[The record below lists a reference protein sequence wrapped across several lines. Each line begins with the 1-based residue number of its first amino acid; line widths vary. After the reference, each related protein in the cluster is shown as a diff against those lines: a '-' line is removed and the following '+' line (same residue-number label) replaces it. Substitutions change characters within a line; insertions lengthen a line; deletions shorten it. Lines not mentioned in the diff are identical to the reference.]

1 MAGFAARRTSV
12 IRKTRDGAA
21 DGHAAAVY
29 ERQSP
34 GSDGTV
40 PARASIPLSCLSRAE
55 AGGRGGGRGGLCARN
70 TQHSL
75 DCMNWR
81 PAFTGLLA
89 ALLLLPAAP
98 GQARA
103 QDGAAEYRGAA
114 ALGLSLR
121 QLGTT
126 KRVLMVGAHPDDED
140 TQLLA
145 RFALEEGAEVA
156 YLSLTRGEG
165 GQNGI
170 GPELGEGLGLLR
182 TEELLAARRVDGA
195 QQFFT
200 RAYDFGFSKSA
211 EETFRHWPREEL
223 LRDVVTVIRQFRPDI
238 VVTVFSGTPRDG
250 HGHHQVSAILAREA
264 FDAAG
269 DGARFQGTGR
279 PWQPAKLYQSM
290 RGNAEGATVRV
301 PIGNLDPLI
310 GRSPFQLAMA
320 SRSRHRSQDMGRP
333 ELPGPRWGTLRRVL
347 PEGAGEE
354 PSVWAGI
361 DTTLVLDGPAESTTA
376 RALARYQ
383 QQVQAVRS
391 RFNPLEPRASAAG
404 LLEALQTL
412 RLALDSLPRTNGVA
426 DLSSRIEDEM
436 RDTEAA
442 AVLALGIVIDAVAA
456 DDRLAPGQTVD
467 VDVTVWNG
475 GADALHVQSVGPE
488 LNGGRAWSA
497 LPVPETAE
505 PSGVVA
511 PGALS
516 TWKWR
521 VQVPRDADPTEAYYL
536 RDPRRGDLY
545 SWDPDRRGEPIAQPF
560 GADPLAACGVGE
572 VNGAV
577 INFCTD
583 VTFRE
588 VDLRQGELRRPVMVV
603 PSVSVL
609 LDPPARVLSTV
620 APQPVAYTVRLAA
633 EQVGGINGTLRL
645 EVPAGWRAE
654 PASVPVAFKG
664 PGEVREV
671 RFTVTAPANVRAG
684 DHPVSAVFVE
694 PGGRRFARGA
704 QMIDYPHVRAR
715 PLYHDARSVIRAVDV
730 RVPQGL
736 RVAYIEGAGEE
747 GPGFLANLGITPELL
762 DEQDLAEGDLDQFD
776 VIIAGSR
783 VYEVRHDV
791 MAHNQRLLD
800 YVSRGGT
807 FIVQY
812 NKYEIVEGNFAPYP
826 ITMARPHG
834 RVTDENAPVRILD
847 PAHPVFTA
855 PNRITEADW
864 QGWVQ
869 ERGLYFAQ
877 TWDSAYTPLLE
888 TGDPGEAPLQGGL
901 LIAKHGQ
908 GTYVYTGLAFF
919 RQFPEGV
926 PGAYR
931 LFANLLALGA
941 K

>member
-1 MAGFAARRTSV
+1 MNLRRLAIATL
-12 IRKTRDGAA
+12 A
-21 DGHAAAVY
+21 
-29 ERQSP
+29 
-34 GSDGTV
+34 
-40 PARASIPLSCLSRAE
+40 
-55 AGGRGGGRGGLCARN
+55 
-70 TQHSL
+70 
-75 DCMNWR
+75 
-81 PAFTGLLA
+81 A
-89 ALLLLPAAP
+89 ALLLPMAP
-98 GQARA
+98 QPGRA
-103 QDGAAEYRGAA
+103 QERGSEYRGAA
-114 ALGLSLR
+114 ALGLQLR
-121 QLGTT
+121 KLGTT
-126 KRVLMVGAHPDDED
+126 KRVLMIGAHPDDED

-195 QQFFT
+195 RQFFT

-211 EETFRHWPREEL
+211 EETFRHWPREEIL
-223 LRDVVTVIRQFRPDI
+223 HDVEYVIHHFRPDI
-238 VVTVFSGTPRDG
+238 IITVFSGTPRDG

-264 FDAAG
+264 FVAA
-269 DGARFQGTGR
+269 DTQQTRRTAWR
-279 PWQPAKLYQSM
+279 PAKLYQSL
-290 RGNAEGATVRV
+290 RGNAQDATVRV

-333 ELPGPRWGTLRRVL
+333 ELPGPRWGTLRRIL
-347 PEGAGEE
+347 PEGGGPE
-354 PSVWAGI
+354 PSVWAGL
-361 DTTLVLDGPAESTTA
+361 DTTLAQPGEGTSA
-376 RALARYQ
+376 RALRRYQ
-383 QQVQAVRS
+383 QQAEAIRA
-391 RFNPLEPRASAAG
+391 RFNPLDPRASATG
-404 LLEALQTL
+404 LLEALGTL

-426 DLSSRIEDEM
+426 DISADILDEM
-436 RDTEAA
+436 DDLEAA
-442 AVLALGIVIDAVAA
+442 AVTALGIVVDAVASDA
-456 DDRLAPGQTVD
+456 RLAPGQTVD

-475 GADALHVQSVGPE
+475 GADSLRILTLGPAMHA
-488 LNGGRAWSA
+488 GRDWSGE
-497 LPVPETAE
+497 PVPEDAE
-505 PSGVVA
+505 PAGVVA
-511 PGALS
+511 PGELFS
-516 TWKWR
+516 RKWR
-521 VQVPRDADPTEAYYL
+521 INVPRGAEPTQAYYL
-536 RDPRRGDLY
+536 RDPRAGDLY
-545 SWDPDRRGEPIAQPF
+545 SWDADRRHEPLAQPF
-560 GADPLAACGVGE
+560 GPDPITVCGYGG
-572 VNGAV
+572 VNGTG

-583 VTFRE
+583 VTYRE

-603 PSVSVL
+603 PAVSVL
-609 LDPPARVLSTV
+609 LDPPARVLSTA
-620 APQPVAYTVRLAA
+620 APRPITYTVRLAA
-633 EQVGGINGTLRL
+633 EQPGGIAGTARL
-645 EVPAGWRAE
+645 EVPAGWRVE
-654 PASVPVAFKG
+654 PASVPVRFSA

-671 RFTVTAPANVRAG
+671 RFAVTAPASARAG
-684 DHPVSAVFVE
+684 DHPVSAVFISE
-694 PGGRRFARGA
+694 SGERFERGV

-715 PLYHDARSVIRAVDV
+715 PLYHDARSVVRAFDV

-762 DEQDLAEGDLDQFD
+762 DADELAEGDLSRFD

-783 VYEVRHDV
+783 AYEVRTDL

-812 NKYEIVEGNFAPYP
+812 NKYEIVEGNFTPFP

-847 PAHPVFTA
+847 PAHPVVTT

-864 QGWVQ
+864 AGWVQ

-877 TWDSAYTPLLE
+877 TWEPAYTPVLE
-888 TGDPGEAPLQGGL
+888 TGDPGETPLRGGL
-901 LIAKHGQ
+901 LVAKHGQ

>member
-1 MAGFAARRTSV
+1 MLA
-12 IRKTRDGAA
+12 
-21 DGHAAAVY
+21 
-29 ERQSP
+29 
-34 GSDGTV
+34 
-40 PARASIPLSCLSRAE
+40 
-55 AGGRGGGRGGLCARN
+55 
-70 TQHSL
+70 
-75 DCMNWR
+75 
-81 PAFTGLLA
+81 A
-89 ALLLLPAAP
+89 ALLLPLTAGP
-98 GQARA
+98 ARA
-103 QDGAAEYRGAA
+103 QDGAGEYRGAT
-114 ALGLSLR
+114 ALGLQLR
-121 QLGTT
+121 KLGTT

-145 RFALEEGAEVA
+145 RFALEEGADVA

-211 EETFRHWPREEL
+211 EETFRHWPREEV
-223 LRDVVTVIRQFRPDI
+223 LRDVVTVIRMFRPDI
-238 VVTVFSGTPRDG
+238 IVTVFSGTPRDG
-250 HGHHQVSAILAREA
+250 HGHHQVSAILAHEA
-264 FDAAG
+264 FTAAA
-269 DGARFQGTGR
+269 DGSRFPGTGR
-279 PWQPAKLYQSM
+279 PWQVTKLYQSM
-290 RGNAEGATVRV
+290 RGNPDGATVRV

-333 ELPGPRWGTLRRVL
+333 ELPGPRWGTLRRVF
-347 PEGAGEE
+347 PEGAGSE

-361 DTTLVLDGPAESTTA
+361 DTTLALDAPPESTTA
-376 RALARYQ
+376 RALQRYQ
-383 QQVQAVRS
+383 QQVEAVRA
-391 RFNPLEPRASAAG
+391 RFNPLDPRASAAG
-404 LLEALQTL
+404 LLEALGTL

-426 DLSSRIEDEM
+426 DLSDDIRNEM
-436 RDTEAA
+436 GDLEAA
-442 AVLALGIVIDAVAA
+442 AVTGLGIVIDGVANDA
-456 DDRLAPGQTVD
+456 RLAPGQTVD
-467 VDVTVWNG
+467 VEVTVWNG
-475 GADALHVQSVGPE
+475 GADPLRISSVGPGMPDTE
-488 LNGGRAWSA
+488 WSA
-497 LPVPETAE
+497 VPVPETAD
-505 PSGVVA
+505 PSGTVA

-521 VQVPRDADPTEAYYL
+521 VQVPRGAYPTEAYYL
-536 RDPRRGDLY
+536 RDARRGDLY
-545 SWDPDRRGEPIAQPF
+545 TWDPDRRGEPIARPF
-560 GADPLAACGVGE
+560 GPDPLTACGHGA
-572 VNGAV
+572 VNGTV

-603 PSVSVL
+603 PAVSVL
-609 LDPPARVLSTV
+609 LDPPARVLSTS
-620 APQPVAYTVRLAA
+620 AQRPIPYTVRLAA
-633 EQVGGINGTLRL
+633 EQVGGISGQVQLQ
-645 EVPAGWRAE
+645 VPAGWRAE
-654 PASVPVAFKG
+654 PASVPVRFAA

-684 DHPVSAVFVE
+684 DHPVSAVFVAE
-694 PGGRRFARGA
+694 DGRRFERGV

-715 PLYHDARSVIRAVDV
+715 PLYHDAKSVIRAFDV

-762 DEQDLAEGDLDQFD
+762 DAEDLAEGDLDRFD
-776 VIIAGSR
+776 VIVAGSR
-783 VYEVRHDV
+783 AYEVRTDL
-791 MAHNQRLLD
+791 MAHNRRLLD
-800 YVSRGGT
+800 WVARGGT
-807 FIVQY
+807 MIVQY
-812 NKYEIVEGNFAPYP
+812 NKYEIVEGNFTPFP

-847 PAHPVFTA
+847 PAHPVFTT
-855 PNRITEADW
+855 PNRINDADW

-869 ERGLYFAQ
+869 ERGLYFAE
-877 TWDSAYTPLLE
+877 TWDPAYTPLLE
-888 TGDPGEAPLQGGL
+888 MGDPGEALRGGL
-901 LIAKHGQ
+901 LVARHGQ

-941 K
+941 N

>member
-1 MAGFAARRTSV
+1 MNFRRVAIATL
-12 IRKTRDGAA
+12 A
-21 DGHAAAVY
+21 
-29 ERQSP
+29 
-34 GSDGTV
+34 
-40 PARASIPLSCLSRAE
+40 
-55 AGGRGGGRGGLCARN
+55 
-70 TQHSL
+70 
-75 DCMNWR
+75 
-81 PAFTGLLA
+81 A
-89 ALLLLPAAP
+89 ALLLPMSPEAAP
-98 GQARA
+98 A
-103 QDGAAEYRGAA
+103 QSPAGEYRGAA
-114 ALGLSLR
+114 ALGLQLR
-121 QLGTT
+121 RLGTT
-126 KRVLMVGAHPDDED
+126 KRVLMIGAHPDDED

-145 RFALEEGAEVA
+145 RFALEEGASVA

-195 QQFFT
+195 RQFFT

-223 LRDVVTVIRQFRPDI
+223 LRDVVRVIRQFRPDVI
-238 VVTVFSGTPRDG
+238 VTVFSGTPRDG
-250 HGHHQVSAILAREA
+250 HGHHQVSAILAHEA
-264 FDAAG
+264 FAAAA
-269 DGARFQGTGR
+269 DGSRFQDAGN
-279 PWQPAKLYQSM
+279 PWQTSKLYQSM

-320 SRSRHRSQDMGRP
+320 SRSLHRSQDMGRP

-354 PSVWAGI
+354 PSIWAGL
-361 DTTLVLDGPAESTTA
+361 DTTLALDGPAESTTA

-383 QQVQAVRS
+383 QQVEAVRAG
-391 RFNPLEPRASAAG
+391 FNPLEPRASAAG
-404 LLEALQTL
+404 LLEGLRTL

-426 DLSSRIEDEM
+426 ELAYDVMDEM
-436 RDTEAA
+436 DDVQAA
-442 AVLALGIVIDAVAA
+442 ALGALGIVVDAVATDA
-456 DDRLAPGQTVD
+456 RLAPGQTVD
-467 VDVTVWNG
+467 VEVTVWNG
-475 GADALHVQSVGPE
+475 GGDALRIHHLSPE
-488 LNGGRAWSA
+488 MPHRGWSA
-497 LPVPETAE
+497 LPVPGDAG
-505 PSGVVA
+505 PAGVVA

-521 VQVPRDADPTEAYYL
+521 VEVPSDAEPTEAYYL
-536 RDPRRGDLY
+536 RDPRQGDLY
-545 SWDPDRRGEPIAQPF
+545 SWDPDRPREPLSRPF
-560 GADPLAACGVGE
+560 GTDPLSACAQGE
-572 VNGAV
+572 VNGTPLS
-577 INFCTD
+577 FCTD
-583 VTFRE
+583 VTYRE

-603 PSVSVL
+603 PAVSVL
-609 LDPPARVLSTV
+609 LDPPARVLSTA
-620 APQPVAYTVRLAA
+620 APRPITYTVRLAA
-633 EQVGGINGTLRL
+633 EQPGGIGGTARL

-654 PASVPVAFKG
+654 PASVPVRFSA

-671 RFTVTAPANVRAG
+671 RFTVTAPANARAG
-684 DHPVSAVFVE
+684 DHPVSAVFVAE
-694 PGGRRFARGA
+694 DGRRFERGV

-715 PLYHDARSVIRAVDV
+715 PLYHDARSVVRAFDV

-747 GPGFLANLGITPELL
+747 GPGFLANLGITPDLL
-762 DEQDLAEGDLDQFD
+762 DADDLAEGDLDRFD

-783 VYEVRHDV
+783 AYEVRTDL

-812 NKYEIVEGNFAPYP
+812 NKYEIVEGSFTPFP

-834 RVTDENAPVRILD
+834 RVTDENAPVRMID
-847 PAHPVFTA
+847 PAHPVFTT
-855 PNRITEADW
+855 PNRIAESDW
-864 QGWVQ
+864 AGWVQ
-869 ERGLYFAQ
+869 ERGLYFAE
-877 TWDSAYTPLLE
+877 TWDPAFTPVLE
-888 TGDPGEAPLQGGL
+888 TGDPGETPLKGGL
-901 LIAKHGQ
+901 LIARHGR

-919 RQFPEGV
+919 RQFPQGV

>member
-1 MAGFAARRTSV
+1 MNFRRLA
-12 IRKTRDGAA
+12 I
-21 DGHAAAVY
+21 
-29 ERQSP
+29 
-34 GSDGTV
+34 GTL
-40 PARASIPLSCLSRAE
+40 A
-55 AGGRGGGRGGLCARN
+55 
-70 TQHSL
+70 
-75 DCMNWR
+75 
-81 PAFTGLLA
+81 A
-89 ALLLLPAAP
+89 ALLLPMTPEPAP
-98 GQARA
+98 A
-103 QDGAAEYRGAA
+103 QNGAGEYRGAA
-114 ALGLSLR
+114 ALGLQLR
-121 QLGTT
+121 RLGTT

-145 RFALEEGAEVA
+145 RFALEEGAAVA

-170 GPELGEGLGLLR
+170 GAELGEGLGLLR

-211 EETFRHWPREEL
+211 EETFRHWPREEV
-223 LRDVVTVIRQFRPDI
+223 LRDVVTVIRQFRPDVI
-238 VVTVFSGTPRDG
+238 VTVFSGTPRDG

-264 FDAAG
+264 FAAAA
-269 DGARFQGTGR
+269 DGSRFPGTGT
-279 PWQPAKLYQSM
+279 PWQAAKLFQSL
-290 RGNAEGATVRV
+290 RGNAENATVRV

-347 PEGAGEE
+347 PEGGPGTE
-354 PSVWAGI
+354 PSIWAGL
-361 DTTLVLDGPAESTTA
+361 DTTLAQPGEGRAA
-376 RALARYQ
+376 RALREYR
-383 QQVQAVRS
+383 QQVETVRS

-404 LLEALQTL
+404 LLQALRTL
-412 RLALDSLPRTNGVA
+412 RLALDSLPRSGGAA
-426 DLSSRIEDEM
+426 DLSFDILDEIEDV
-436 RDTEAA
+436 EAA
-442 AVLALGIVIDAVAA
+442 AVTALGVVIDGVASDA
-456 DDRLAPGQTVD
+456 RVAPGQTVE
-467 VDVTVWNG
+467 VEVTVWNG
-475 GADALHVQSVGPE
+475 GGDALRIRSVGP
-488 LNGGRAWSA
+488 GTQDRGWSA
-497 LPVPETAE
+497 LPVPAE
-505 PSGVVA
+505 ADPSGVVA

-516 TWKWR
+516 SWKWR
-521 VQVPRDADPTEAYYL
+521 VEVPADAEPTEAYYL
-536 RDPRRGDLY
+536 REPRQGDLY
-545 SWDPDRRGEPIAQPF
+545 GWDPDRRGEPIAQPF
-560 GADPLAACGVGE
+560 GTDPLTACGQGE
-572 VNGAV
+572 VNGTA
-577 INFCTD
+577 IEFCSD

-603 PSVSVL
+603 PAVSVL
-609 LDPPARVLSTV
+609 LDPPARVLSTA
-620 APQPVAYTVRLAA
+620 APRPITYTVRLAA
-633 EQVGGINGTLRL
+633 EQPGGVGGTARL
-645 EVPAGWRAE
+645 QVPAGWRVE
-654 PASVPVAFKG
+654 PAAAAVRFTA

-671 RFTVTAPANVRAG
+671 RFTVTPPANAAVG
-684 DHPVSAVFVE
+684 DHPVSAVFIAE
-694 PGGRRFARGA
+694 DGRRFERGV

-715 PLYHDARSVIRAVDV
+715 PLYHDARSVVRAFDV

-762 DEQDLAEGDLDQFD
+762 EAEDLAEGDLDRFD
-776 VIIAGSR
+776 VIVAGSR
-783 VYEVRHDV
+783 AYEVRTDL

-812 NKYEIVEGNFAPYP
+812 NKYEIMEGRFTPFP

-847 PAHPVFTA
+847 PAHPVVTT
-855 PNRITEADW
+855 PNRIAEQDW
-864 QGWVQ
+864 AGWVQ

-877 TWDSAYTPLLE
+877 TWDDAYTPVLE
-888 TGDPGEAPLQGGL
+888 TGDPGETPLRGGL
-901 LIAKHGQ
+901 LIARHGQ
-908 GTYVYTGLAFF
+908 GTYVYSGLAFF
-919 RQFPEGV
+919 RQFPQGV